1 MVNAKRNGDMTKISI
16 RLEPDVKDQIDF
28 ITSKINPQ
36 LNRSQIIRDAIALW
50 LNVKFNQIF
59 YPPAELCIIS
69 KNLLKIAFDAMSS
82 AELEQMAKT
91 AVSNSEKWKELNLDE
106 YQNSRIDL
114 HFKARE
120 DSLEVYLE
128 ILFNRV
134 YSSKGYTWFDTIQ
147 YKIEEDQIIV
157 KGSHRLGYHFNDF
170 IRFHLTYHLRR
181 FGYAVSR
188 INSSYIEDE
197 ENQVFDLEITLKK
210 Q

>member
-1 MVNAKRNGDMTKISI
+1 MAKISV
-16 RLEPDVKDQIDF
+16 RLEPDVKDLLDF

-59 YPPAELCIIS
+59 YPPAELCMIS
-69 KNLLKIAFDAMSS
+69 KNLLKMGFDAMSS

-106 YQNSRIDL
+106 YQNSKIDL
-114 HFKARE
+114 QFKARE
-120 DSLEVYLE
+120 NSLEVYLD
-128 ILFNRV
+128 LLLKRV
-134 YSSKGYTWFDTIQ
+134 YSAKGYTWFDSIQ
-147 YKIEEDQIIV
+147 YEIEENQIIM

-181 FGYAVSR
+181 FGYGVSR
-188 INSSYIEDE
+188 IKSSYTEEE
-197 ENQVFDLEITLKK
+197 ENHVFDLEITLKK